1 MIELCPHTPEGVVL
15 AIAGTI
21 FLVGLVFGWTI
32 GYLIGRDK

>member
-21 FLVGLVFGWTI
+21 FLVSFVIGWII
-32 GYLIGRDK
+32 GYLIGREK